1 MRKVFFISH
10 NSKMTGEELSPKK
23 LLEILFKLLY
33 FLNFFLAYKV
43 CLSAPSLTLQTKA
56 ELMKST

>member
-1 MRKVFFISH
+1 
-10 NSKMTGEELSPKK
+10 MTGEELSPKK